1 MLGWKN
7 IVLGRLK
14 EIEVA
19 IKELTQRLDADERLA
34 AQNADLFDRL
44 MSINWEKYAHLSPD
58 MYTRQGVNEPKREI
72 VLSPTQDEENIG
84 EILSNEDLGQ

>member
-58 MYTRQGVNEPKREI
+58 MYARQGVNEPKREI